1 MPACRSRPRCGHAGA
16 LTMQRYV
23 LVDASARPD
32 TPQALRYYL
41 QDLPHLPHRS
51 LFARQPEAEHADLGP
66 WLVQLPEFGQAPI
79 EGWLRALELGHP
91 AVAWLASAGDF
102 DAVFDHLETCLDLRR
117 PNGTLALLRYWDGRV
132 FVRLQRILTA
142 NQRLQLLGPIARWRT
157 RVLGEDVVVSL
168 SATDGQEH
176 SDARDHRAA
185 GRLAAVTRSLAIA
198 AQARAGDTARSWP
211 RGGAPVAPGAA
222 R

>member
-66 WLVQLPEFGQAPI
+66 WLVQLPEFGQAP
-79 EGWLRALELGHP
+79 
-91 AVAWLASAGDF
+91 
-102 DAVFDHLETCLDLRR
+102 
-117 PNGTLALLRYWDGRV
+117 
-132 FVRLQRILTA
+132 
-142 NQRLQLLGPIARWRT
+142 
-157 RVLGEDVVVSL
+157 
-168 SATDGQEH
+168 
-176 SDARDHRAA
+176 HR
-185 GRLAAVTRSLAIA
+185 RLA
-198 AQARAGDTARSWP
+198 QG
-211 RGGAPVAPGAA
+211 PGAGASRGCLA

>member
-1 MPACRSRPRCGHAGA
+1 
-16 LTMQRYV
+16 
-23 LVDASARPD
+23 
-32 TPQALRYYL
+32 YYL
-41 QDLPHLPHRS
+41 QDLPHRS